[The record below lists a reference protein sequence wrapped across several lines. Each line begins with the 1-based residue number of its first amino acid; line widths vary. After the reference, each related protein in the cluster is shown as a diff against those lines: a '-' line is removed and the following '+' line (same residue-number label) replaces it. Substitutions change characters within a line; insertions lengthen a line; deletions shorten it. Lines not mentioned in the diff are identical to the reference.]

1 MGEEVIQHQTHQVK
15 KILHKPQVLLED
27 SNLSGGRLEAGST
40 TEMSLT
46 FRNKSCSQNVFG

>member
-46 FRNKSCSQNVFG
+46 FRNKNF